1 MKIETA
7 ERRAQGKILLPN
19 SQVVSQLVSQK
30 QKKKKHQ
37 NAEFGFHNAKNS
49 WSISAWQLNAAR
61 LEFLSSQVK

>member
-30 QKKKKHQ
+30 QRKKKHQ

-49 WSISAWQLNAAR
+49 WSISA
-61 LEFLSSQVK
+61 